1 MKGPDATE
9 LTRLA
14 QAVAAEMRKVPG
26 AVDVGLSTKGQ
37 KPELD
42 VQLDRS
48 LAGSLGVTVGQVA
61 QALRPAFAGIDVGD
75 WIDPSGETR
84 DVTIRLAPESRT
96 VVADLES
103 LPLLV
108 GSDNDRSIPLGQ
120 VARVTPSIGPARID
134 HLDRDRVIVVQANTE
149 NRALSAVV
157 GDTMA
162 RVQQSITFPSG
173 YTLSQG
179 ERPRSSRRS
188 SRRCSSPSAWR
199 SC

>member
-1 MKGPDATE
+1 
-9 LTRLA
+9 
-14 QAVAAEMRKVPG
+14 MRKVPG
-26 AVDVGLSTKGQ
+26 AVDVALSTKGQ

-42 VQLDRS
+42 VQLDRG

-108 GSDNDRSIPLGQ
+108 GSDRTTRRAFRSVRWRAI
-120 VARVTPSIGPARID
+120 TPSIGPARID
-134 HLDRDRVIVVQANTE
+134 HLDRDRVITVEANTE
-149 NRALSAVV
+149 NRAAV
-157 GDTMA
+157 GRGRRHRWRA
-162 RVQQSITFPSG
+162 SQQSVTVPSRA
-173 YTLSQG
+173 T
-179 ERPRSSRRS
+179 P
-188 SRRCSSPSAWR
+188 
-199 SC
+199 